1 MKTIALGASTALA
14 ALSFLGSNAAAQM
27 PGLMPTQPPA
37 PTVQADV
44 MAMPAAGESVGAF
57 STLSG
62 TGAGRGEAPA
72 RMYAEASYLLM
83 FVSNNRS
90 ETPLAT
96 GGPSNGVIG
105 RPGTTN
111 LLDTSTSYN
120 TLSGFKIGVGGLV
133 GATSLGFEISGMA
146 FGRASD
152 GATLG
157 PVTSGVLAR
166 PFRDPA
172 GRESSVVVS
181 SPGAFTGS
189 LDVQS
194 SITAW
199 GAEANPFFRV
209 VQGNSINFDL
219 ITGFRYFSVD
229 ESLAIYDSR
238 RVLAGGVAAF
248 DGIGVG
254 NGSSLVIQDRFSAR
268 NQFFGGNIGGR
279 LSYASGTGFFIDGTA
294 KVAIGGVHQ
303 IVTVDG
309 TTTLTGGGLVG
320 PATTAGGVLANVA
333 NGGRSSENR
342 FAVLP
347 EANIQL
353 GYQLRSWANVFVGYQ
368 VMYLSNMARAGDQVS
383 RSLNPN
389 SLPSVSTFNT
399 RGLASTG
406 VASTTSGDLFL
417 HGFNFGFTLTY

>member
-1 MKTIALGASTALA
+1 MKKIVLGATTALA

-27 PGLMPTQPPA
+27 PGATPAQPAMTGEGMGMPPA
-37 PTVQADV
+37 
-44 MAMPAAGESVGAF
+44 ESVGAYD
-57 STLSG
+57 TLAG
-62 TGAGRGEAPA
+62 TGAGRLDTPA
-72 RMYAEASYLLM
+72 RLYAEASYLLM
-83 FVSNNRS
+83 FVSDNRS

-105 RPGTTN
+105 RPGTTT
-111 LLDTSTSYN
+111 LADTGTSYN

-133 GATSLGFEISGMA
+133 GATSLGFELNGVV
-146 FGRASD
+146 FGRTSD
-152 GATLG
+152 STMLG
-157 PVTSGVLAR
+157 PVTGGVLAR
-166 PFRDPA
+166 PFFDPA
-172 GRESSVVVS
+172 GRRESSVVVS

-189 LDVQS
+189 LDIQS

-209 VQGNSINFDL
+209 VQGNSVNFDL

-229 ESLAIYDSR
+229 ESLAVYDSR
-238 RVLAGGVAAF
+238 RVLAGGVSAF
-248 DGIGVG
+248 NGIGVG
-254 NGSSLVIQDRFSAR
+254 NGSSLLIQDRFSAR
-268 NQFFGGNIGGR
+268 NQFFGGNVGGR
-279 LSYASGTGFFIDGTA
+279 MSYASGNFFIDGTA

-309 TTTLTGGGLVG
+309 TTTLVGGGLVG

-347 EANIQL
+347 EANLQL

-368 VMYLSNMARAGDQVS
+368 VMYLSNMARAGDQVN
-383 RSLNPN
+383 RNINPN
-389 SLPSVSTFNT
+389 GLPSVNTFSTRN
-399 RGLASTG
+399 LATTG